1 MAIAC
6 HSPQGASVYTNYCLS
21 FSTGCLCLYQLLP
34 VILHRV
40 PLSILTIACHS
51 PQGASVYTNYCL
63 SFSTG
68 CLCLYQLLPVILHR
82 VPLSIPTIACHDPQG
97 ASVYKHYCLSFS
109 TGRLCLQLLPV
120 ILHRVPLSIPTI
132 ACHSPQGTA
141 VYTNYCL
148 SFSTRCP
155 PCTLLYPA
163 LSIPTW
169 PFKSPATTQRTSEHP
184 IGTHTIVGDTPS
196 PSSGD
201 LCICTPDDI
210 LDVLIIPGIRR
221 LYPTYLMKN
230 TFLCQ
235 LEDAKK
241 IRTRKV

>member
-1 MAIAC
+1 MPTCNETHTYNTMVEI
-6 HSPQGASVYTNYCLS
+6 HKTSISNLHGYCLS
-21 FSTGCLCLYQLLP
+21 FSTGCLCLHQLLP

-40 PLSILTIACHS
+40 PLSIPTIACHS
-51 PQGASVYTNYCL
+51 QQGASVYTNYCL

-82 VPLSIPTIACHDPQG
+82 VPLSIPTIACHYPQG

-109 TGRLCLQLLPV
+109 TGRLCLYQLLPV
-120 ILHRVPLSIPTI
+120 ILHRVLLSIPTI

-148 SFSTRCP
+148 SFSTPCP

-169 PFKSPATTQRTSEHP
+169 PFKSPAMTTLSLLVTVCISLSMCFQNVSFSSCGHP
-184 IGTHTIVGDTPS
+184 VCG
-196 PSSGD
+196 
-201 LCICTPDDI
+201 
-210 LDVLIIPGIRR
+210 
-221 LYPTYLMKN
+221 
-230 TFLCQ
+230 
-235 LEDAKK
+235 A
-241 IRTRKV
+241 